1 MRPLTNLSLFP
12 FLLALLPVL
21 PAQTAKPAPAP
32 AATEKPAAE
41 PLKVAI
47 VGASLSAG
55 FLDGPL
61 TGGSRDN
68 HTTALQSVVRSWLGD
83 GGKVQRF
90 AELMMFTDPIRL
102 GEKQMQ
108 RAHKDGADLLLAL
121 DFLFWYGYGDV
132 PVALGQ
138 DETKARLA
146 RFELGLAHLAEW
158 QGPVLVGDLPDM
170 HGASARMLS
179 PGQIPSLAILDA
191 LDARLAAFA
200 KEHTNVHVLPLRAMV
215 AEMKQKGVAMP
226 LAAGE
231 VKVPA
236 GGMLQGDGLHPNRI
250 GMAWLGYQLQDHARA
265 ALPKER
271 AAALPKWTVDQ
282 FVAAAG
288 ADVDLGDLAAKH
300 DAPPAGGRK
309 K

>member
-12 FLLALLPVL
+12 FLLALPPALL
-21 PAQTAKPAPAP
+21 PAQTATPAPAT
-32 AATEKPAAE
+32 TERPAAE

-61 TGGSRDN
+61 TGGSSDN
-68 HTTALQSVVRSWLGD
+68 HTTALLNVVRSWLGD

-90 AELMMFTDPIRL
+90 AEVMMFTDPIGL
-102 GEKQMQ
+102 GEKQMK

-121 DFLFWYGYGDV
+121 DFLFWYGYGGV
-132 PVALGQ
+132 PAARGE

-158 QGPVLVGDLPDM
+158 EGPVLTGDLPDM
-170 HGASARMLS
+170 HGAAPRML
-179 PGQIPSLAILDA
+179 PPHAIPSVEA
-191 LDARLAAFA
+191 LKALNERLASFA
-200 KEHTNVHVLPLRAMV
+200 KERPNVHVLPLRAMV
-215 AEMKQKGVAMP
+215 KEMKEKGVSLP
-226 LAAGE
+226 LAAGA
-231 VKVPA
+231 VQVPP

-250 GMAWLGYQLQDHARA
+250 GMAWLGYQLQDHVRA

-271 AAALPKWTVDQ
+271 ASALPTWTVDQ

-288 ADVDLGDLAAKH
+288 ADIDLGDLAAKAA
-300 DAPPAGGRK
+300 DPPAGK
-309 K
+309 KK